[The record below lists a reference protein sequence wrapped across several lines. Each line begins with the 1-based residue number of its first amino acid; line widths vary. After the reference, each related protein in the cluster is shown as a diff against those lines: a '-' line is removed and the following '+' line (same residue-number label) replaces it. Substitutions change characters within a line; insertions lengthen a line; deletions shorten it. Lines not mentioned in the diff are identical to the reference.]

1 MSQAYQPPEND
12 SDVEVYPNYNPT
24 AADEVILK
32 ILKEQPGGRAN
43 PRLIRQIIEEA
54 AEARGID
61 SGEIRKQYINTSLR
75 DLSNAGW
82 IRKRIRGLYDF
93 NRDPRDEDE
102 IPDVE
107 IDPTPMIPD
116 RDNDHTN

>member
-1 MSQAYQPPEND
+1 MSQATYQFSD
-12 SDVEVYPNYNPT
+12 SDEDIDVYADYDPT

-32 ILKEQPGGRAN
+32 ILKREGRAS
-43 PRLIRQIIEEA
+43 PRLIRYILEDA
-54 AEARGID
+54 AEERDIEPD
-61 SGEIRKQYINTSLR
+61 EIRKQYINTSLR

-82 IRKRIRGLYDF
+82 IRKRVRGLYDF
-93 NRDPRDEDE
+93 HKDPRDDAEV
-102 IPDVE
+102 PDVE